1 MSNTIN
7 TLTCS
12 SKKQSGTIASKKIRS
27 QEQNEIP
34 AIIYGE
40 QYPNEMVKL
49 PEKEI
54 NLLHERKKLN
64 GHLFNLLIDGKKQA
78 VLVKQIQTHFLKKTV
93 THIDFQRVSKKHKIT
108 TSVPI
113 LFTNA
118 DESPAIKSKGQITY
132 TTTEVSIHCLPTNL
146 PEHIELDLST
156 LELDQIIHLSELKLP
171 TGVEMTETITEEHN
185 PTLVTAHLPKIAE
198 EPVEETEETTE
209 GESGSSDTESN
220 EIENREE
227 SSESK

>member
-1 MSNTIN
+1 MSNTFN

-12 SKKQSGTIASKKIRS
+12 PKKQAGTIASKKIRS
-27 QEQNEIP
+27 REQNEIP

-40 QYPNEMVKL
+40 QAPNEMVKL
-49 PEKEI
+49 PEKEA

-64 GHLFNLLIDGKKQA
+64 GHLFNLLVDGKKQT

-113 LFTNA
+113 LFTNV
-118 DESPAIKSKGQITY
+118 DESPAIKNKGQITY
-132 TTTEVSIHCLPTNL
+132 TTTELSVQCLPANL
-146 PEHIELDLST
+146 PEHIELDLSA

-171 TGVEMTETITEEHN
+171 SGVEMTETITEEHN
-185 PTLVTAHLPKIAE
+185 PTLVTAHLPKVVE
-198 EPVEETEETTE
+198 EPVEEPQEATEDASET
-209 GESGSSDTESN
+209 SDADSN
-220 EIENREE
+220 ELENKEE
-227 SSESK
+227 GSKS